1 MKLRQRSVILLVLLL
16 TIPPSIRGTAA
27 AQGVQT
33 GEMRGVV
40 TDASGAVVPGVTV
53 VVTSAVLQGAR
64 SVTTDARGGY
74 NFRGL
79 PPGTYA
85 TSFSLLGFSSVERS
99 VEVPLGSVADVDVAL
114 TAAPIA
120 EEVLV
125 VGQADSVVRQ
135 TQVSTTITKDTLDLL
150 PLGRT
155 PYAIAAVMPGLT
167 TNTPNG
173 GQLSISGSFGYD
185 NVFLVDGTDV
195 NDNLFGTAD
204 ALFIEDA
211 IAETQVLT
219 GGISA
224 EYGRFSGG
232 VVNVVSRSGGNV
244 FSGGFRESW
253 SNPSWE
259 GRSPF
264 EKMSG
269 TSRTDKLNKVH
280 EATFGGPIVRDRV
293 WFFSAGLFQRTS
305 DDSTFPQTG
314 IPYVFRNENTR
325 GQVKLTATVARQHVV
340 SGQYL
345 ANQSN
350 VVAPAFGFTIDP
362 AALMR
367 PEYPLRQ
374 VVATYRGTPVSN
386 LFAELQFSTKQSGFR
401 KAGGDST
408 DIFDSPII
416 NSNPLGAY
424 NAPYFDA
431 TDPEDRDNRQV
442 TGSLSY
448 FVSGWGRH
456 DLKIGAELFQTTN
469 RGGNSQTAT
478 GYVFGAEYLT
488 DSQGRPALDASGR
501 LTPVFVPGE
510 TTIENWLPV
519 RGAKIDI
526 KTTSLYLQDRWSMNR
541 RWSGVVGT
549 RFEVVRSNATG
560 GIVGV
565 DTRTIVPRL
574 GLAFDP
580 AGDGRLVISSTY
592 GHYAGKY
599 GEAQFAGNTNVGN
612 PDALLGVYVGPEGQG
627 RSFAPGFT
635 PGNYVFVDGSF
646 PTANVFFDEG
656 LSSPVTKE
664 FTLQAGR
671 TIGRRAYAKVVY
683 SNRHVTNFVEDFVTL
698 DTGTTT
704 VSKGGVTDV
713 FSNIVYRNSDLPQRR
728 YQAVEMFGSYRPIPR
743 WMVNGAWTVQLKN
756 EGNFEGESANR
767 PGISS
772 PIGEYPEAFNE
783 QRHYPVGR
791 LASFQRHSVDVW
803 SVYGLGLGRLGRVDV
818 SGRFAFDSAL
828 TYSFRAAGQPLSALQ
843 RDRITGYVSQP
854 TGQTIYFGPRGAGR
868 FEDYGRFSMAAT
880 YSVPVLR
887 RARPWLKLELYNVL
901 NNGKLVTWNTTVRAD
916 PDSPLDESGLPTGYL
931 KSPLFGQAQSNGN
944 YLAPRTFQMA
954 FGVRF

>member
-1 MKLRQRSVILLVLLL
+1 MNLQQRSAVLLVLLL
-16 TIPPSIRGTAA
+16 IPLSAA
-27 AQGVQT
+27 RAGQGVQT
-33 GEMRGVV
+33 GEIRGVL
-40 TDASGAVVPGVTV
+40 TDASGAVIPGVTV

-64 SVTTDARGGY
+64 SVTTDAHGGY
-74 NFRGL
+74 TLRGL

-85 TSFSLLGFSSVERS
+85 ASFSLSGFSPIERS
-99 VEVPLGSVADVDVAL
+99 VEVSLGSVADVDVTL
-114 TAAPIA
+114 TAAPIT
-120 EEVLV
+120 EEVVV

-135 TQVSTTITKDTLDLL
+135 TQVSTTMTKDTLDLL

-167 TNTPNG
+167 TNTPNS

-244 FSGGFRESW
+244 FSASVRESW

-264 EKMSG
+264 EKSNG
-269 TSRTDKLNKVH
+269 AAARTDKLNKVH
-280 EATFGGPIVRDRV
+280 EGTFGGPIVRDRV
-293 WFFSAGLFQRTS
+293 WFFTAGLFQRTS

-325 GQVKLTATVARQHVV
+325 GQMKVTATVARQHVV

-345 ANQSN
+345 ANQSK
-350 VVAPAFGFTIDP
+350 VVTPAFGFTIDP

-374 VVATYRGTPVSN
+374 VVATYRGTPISKA
-386 LFAELQFSTKQSGFR
+386 FAELQFSMKQSGFR
-401 KAGGDST
+401 EAGGHST

-431 TDPEDRDNRQV
+431 TDPEDRDNLQV
-442 TGSLSY
+442 SGSMSYSLSK
-448 FVSGWGRH
+448 WGRH
-456 DLKIGAELFQTTN
+456 DIKVGAEWFKTTN

-478 GYVFGAEYLT
+478 GYVFGADYLT
-488 DSQGRPALDASGR
+488 DVQGRPALDSSGR
-501 LTPVFVPGE
+501 LTPVFVPGV
-510 TTIENWLPV
+510 TTVQNWLPV

-526 KTTSLYLQDRWSMNR
+526 KTTSTYLQDRWSISR

-549 RFEVVRSNATG
+549 RFEVVRSDATG

-627 RSFAPGFT
+627 RNFAPGFT
-635 PGNYVFVDGSF
+635 PSNYLFVDGSF

-664 FTLQAGR
+664 FTVQAGR

-683 SNRHVTNFVEDFVTL
+683 SSRHITNFVEDFVTL

-704 VSKGGVTDV
+704 VSKGGVSDV

-743 WMVNGAWTVQLKN
+743 WTINGAWTVQLKN

-772 PIGEYPEAFNE
+772 PIGEYPEALNE
-783 QRHYPVGR
+783 KRHYPVGR
-791 LASFQRHSVDVW
+791 LASFQRHSMDVW
-803 SVYGLGLGRLGRVDV
+803 SVYGLGLRRLGRVDV

-828 TYSFRAAGQPLSALQ
+828 TYSFRTAGQPLSALQ

-854 TGQTIYFGPRGAGR
+854 TGQTIYFGPRGAGS

-880 YSVPVLR
+880 YSIPVLR

-901 NNGKLVTWNTTVRAD
+901 NNDKLVTWNTTVRVD
-916 PDSPLDESGLPTGYL
+916 PDSPLDELGLPTGYI
-931 KSPLFGQAQSNGN
+931 KSPLFGQAQGNGN
-944 YLAPRTFQMA
+944 YLAPRTFQMS